1 MVKRKSAYWKNLIKS
16 ILSSKARFL
25 SIFAIVLLGAA
36 FYSGLRNTPGTMAL
50 TMDNYLDNHQYSD
63 LIYRASL
70 GFSLDDLDALSD
82 IEGIEDIAYVNEF
95 DAQITIGNK
104 LSGVTVYSNDAYS
117 EDMINAPELLE
128 GTWPEESDE
137 CLIDNELY
145 KSGLDIGD
153 EIVLT
158 NDYGEKTFVVVGIID
173 DVRYVAKTE
182 RGTNTLGD
190 GTNSGFIE
198 ILTQDNEFL
207 ANPDSLYEL
216 RDEDVLYNEILI
228 VVEGASDYNV
238 FSTAY
243 DEYIEEVNTKIKST
257 LSSRMSDLYED
268 LTSDVQS
275 QLDEATETYNEG
287 YEAYTTSK
295 DAFDEQILEAKIEL
309 TNAKI
314 TLAENELTYLNAL
327 STASDEM
334 GDSIDTVQQTMEELQ
349 KQLADLQTQ
358 LDDYN
363 TVSIPS
369 SVTTTTNEVTTTIT
383 NSANQILE
391 STSDTSATNSETII
405 AQAQTIIEQ
414 AQKAS
419 EDANIDS
426 DAIIEQANKIID
438 AASQEEVDSA
448 AISEA
453 ANQIIQETSST
464 VTQTTSSIP
473 STADLSEIISSL
485 DTQITSINQMLGE
498 LNTSMD
504 GISELMEASI
514 QIENAKL
521 QIENA
526 ENELTLQELQGNN
539 QLEEAEK
546 ELEDAK
552 TQLDDAQAQI
562 DEIPKGKVYTL
573 TKNENAGL
581 VSFDANVDAIEAIA
595 EVFPLIFFLVSALVS
610 LTTMTR
616 MVEEQRSQNGTLRA
630 LGYSKFDV
638 IMQYVVYV
646 LLATSFACIF
656 GILSGNQIFTRIIWY
671 LYNLMMFQIESPT
684 VIQQAY
690 TITLQAIF
698 ISVFV
703 VMFATLYVSIRE
715 LNLMPA
721 VLMRP
726 KAPKLGKRIFLE
738 RIGFIWKRMNFNQK
752 VTMRNIFRY
761 KQRFFMSVIG
771 IAGCTAL
778 IITGFGIKYSVS
790 EIVDRQYGEILV
802 YDADI
807 RLEDDISVSD
817 SKKYAT
823 NLLER
828 DEVTN
833 VEYVYEQSC
842 NVLKNKEDLYATMI
856 VYQSLDNI
864 TNFINFKDYQSS
876 KKIALNDDGVVLS
889 QKTAELLDVEVGD
902 TFDLEVDDMTYN
914 VKVEAI
920 MENYSTNYVFM
931 SQDYYEELTSS
942 TLIINH
948 GFLNMKTDNQSDKTS
963 LENYMSEHSYG
974 NLSYLS
980 ESGSEFADQ
989 MSSLDII
996 TIILTVC
1003 AGALNFI
1010 VLYNLTN
1017 INIQER
1023 KSEIATIK
1031 VLGFRRNEVYDYI
1044 FRENIIL
1051 SAIGSF
1057 IGIFLGIIIHR
1068 FIVLTVEF
1076 DSMMFVRSIHWTSYV
1091 YAVAITIG
1099 FTYLIDLFMRPVLNK
1114 VDMVESLKSIE

>member
-1 MVKRKSAYWKNLIKS
+1 MVKRKKSAYWKNLRKS
-16 ILSSKARFL
+16 IFNSKARFL

-50 TMDNYLDNHQYSD
+50 TMDNYLDNHQYAD
-63 LIYRASL
+63 LTYIASL
-70 GFSLDDLDALSD
+70 GFSQDDLDAISD
-82 IEGIEDIAYVNEF
+82 IEGIAAISYGNQF
-95 DAQITIGNK
+95 DAQTMVNNK
-104 LSGVTVYSNDAYS
+104 LSGVTVYSNESYS
-117 EDMINAPELLE
+117 ETMVNAPELLD
-128 GTWPEESDE
+128 GSYPNASDE
-137 CLIDNELY
+137 CIIDNELY
-145 KSGLDIGD
+145 KSGLNIGD
-153 EIVLT
+153 EITLT
-158 NDYGEKTFVVVGIID
+158 SDYGEKVFKVVGIID

-198 ILTQDNEFL
+198 ILTEDNEFL
-207 ANPDSLYEL
+207 ALPDSLYEL
-216 RDEDVLYNEILI
+216 RDEDVLYNEICV

-238 FSTAY
+238 FY
-243 DEYIEEVNTKIKST
+243 DDYMDYIEAVNTKIKST
-257 LSSRMSDLYED
+257 LSLRMGDLYED
-268 LTSDVQS
+268 LTSEAQS
-275 QLDEATETYNEG
+275 QLDEATAEYDEG
-287 YEAYTTSK
+287 YAEYTTSK
-295 DAFDEQILEAKIEL
+295 EAFDEQILEAKIEL

-314 TLAENELTYLNAL
+314 TLAENEIAYLEGLN
-327 STASDEM
+327 TATDEM
-334 GDSIDTVQQTMEELQ
+334 GESIDTVEETITELQ
-349 KQLADLQTQ
+349 KQLTDLQVQ
-358 LDDYN
+358 LEDYEAE
-363 TVSIPS
+363 VSQS
-369 SVTTTTNEVTTTIT
+369 SMSTI
-383 NSANQILE
+383 ANKIIIAAD
-391 STSDTSATNSETII
+391 SDTIDNDTII
-405 AQAQTIIEQ
+405 ELAQTIIDSTDS
-414 AQKAS
+414 S
-419 EDANIDS
+419 E
-426 DAIIEQANKIID
+426 IIEQANKIIE
-438 AASQEEVDSA
+438 AASQEEVDTA
-448 AISEA
+448 AIIAA
-453 ANQIIQETSST
+453 ANEI
-464 VTQTTSSIP
+464 VTQTTSP
-473 STADLSEIISSL
+473 VDLSEVFANIDEQIDSVNEVL
-485 DTQITSINQMLGE
+485 DELG
-498 LNTSMD
+498 TSMD
-504 GISELMEASI
+504 GVIQLVEAGL
-514 QIENAKL
+514 QIEEAKL
-521 QIENA
+521 EIENA
-526 ENELTLQELQGNN
+526 ENELTLQELQGNS
-539 QLEEAEK
+539 QLAEAEA
-546 ELEDAK
+546 ELADAK
-552 TQLDDAQAQI
+552 TQLDEAQEQI
-562 DEIPKGKVYTL
+562 DAIPKGKVYTL
-573 TKNENAGL
+573 TRDENAGL
-581 VSFDANVDAIEAIA
+581 VSFDANVDAIESIA
-595 EVFPLIFFLVSALVS
+595 TVFPLMFFLISALVS

-646 LLATSFACIF
+646 LLATSFACVF

-671 LYNLMMFQIESPT
+671 LYHLMMFQIESPI

-703 VMFATLYVSIRE
+703 VMLATLYVCIRE

-721 VLMRP
+721 ILMRP

-738 RIGFIWKRMNFNQK
+738 RMTFIWKRLSFNQK

-761 KQRFFMSVIG
+761 KQRFFMSVVG

-790 EIVDRQYGEILV
+790 EIIDRQYGGILM

-807 RLEDDISVSD
+807 RLEDTISVAD
-817 SKKYAT
+817 SKKYST

-828 DEVTN
+828 YEVTN
-833 VEYVYEQSC
+833 VEYVYEQSA

-856 VYQSLDNI
+856 VFQSLDNI
-864 TNFINFKDYQSS
+864 SNFINFKDYQTGN
-876 KKIALNDDGVVLS
+876 KISLNDDGVVLS

-914 VKVEAI
+914 VKVVAI

-931 SQDYYEELTSS
+931 SQTYYEDLTALDL
-942 TLIINH
+942 TINH
-948 GFLNMKTDNQSDKTS
+948 GFINMRSSDQSDKTS
-963 LENYMSEHSYG
+963 LENYMSEYSYG

-980 ESGSEFADQ
+980 EAGTEFAQQ

-996 TIILTVC
+996 TVILTAC

-1031 VLGFRRNEVYDYI
+1031 VLGFRRKEVYDYI

-1051 SAIGSF
+1051 SVIGSF
-1057 IGIFLGIIIHR
+1057 FGIFLGFALHR

-1076 DSMMFVRSIHWTSYV
+1076 DSMMFVRSVHWTSYV

-1099 FTYLIDLFMRPVLNK
+1099 FTFLIDLFMRRVLNK

>member
-1 MVKRKSAYWKNLIKS
+1 MVKRNKRAYWKNLRKS
-16 ILSSKARFL
+16 ISSSKARFL

-63 LIYRASL
+63 LIYIASL
-70 GFSLDDLDALSD
+70 GFSQDDLDALND
-82 IEGIEDIAYVNEF
+82 IEGIEAISYGNQF
-95 DAQITIGNK
+95 DAQTLIDNK
-104 LSGVTVYSNDAYS
+104 LSGVTVYTNEYYD
-117 EDMINAPELLE
+117 ETMVNAPELLE
-128 GTWPEESDE
+128 GQYPTASDE

-145 KSGLDIGD
+145 KSGLNIGD
-153 EIVLT
+153 EITLT
-158 NDYGEKTFVVVGIID
+158 SDYGEKVFTVVGIID

-198 ILTQDNEFL
+198 ILTEDNEFL
-207 ANPDSLYEL
+207 AISDSLYEL
-216 RDEDVLYNEILI
+216 RDEDVLYNQICV

-238 FSTAY
+238 FDDDY
-243 DEYIEEVNTKIKST
+243 MDYIEEVNTKIKST
-257 LSSRMSDLYED
+257 LSLRIGDLYED
-268 LTSDVQS
+268 LTSDAKQ
-275 QLDEATETYNEG
+275 QLDDATAEYNEG
-287 YEAYTTSK
+287 YEEYTTSK
-295 DAFDEQILEAKIEL
+295 EAFDEQILEAKIEI

-314 TLAENELTYLNAL
+314 TLAENEITYLEGL

-334 GDSIDTVQQTMEELQ
+334 GSSIETIQGTMTELQ
-349 KQLADLQTQ
+349 KQLSDLQSQ
-358 LDDYN
+358 LDNYD
-363 TVSIPS
+363 TSTTSIA
-369 SVTTTTNEVTTTIT
+369 
-383 NSANQILE
+383 NSANQIIE
-391 STSDTSATNSETII
+391 STSDGDTEAIL
-405 AQAQTIIEQ
+405 AQAQSIIDQ
-414 AQKAS
+414 AS
-419 EDANIDS
+419 DSSSSIDS
-426 DAIIEQANKIID
+426 DAIIEQANRIIE
-438 AASQEEVDSA
+438 ALQEDEVDTDT
-448 AISEA
+448 INDA
-453 ANQIIQETSST
+453 ANQIIQETTTT
-464 VTQTTSSIP
+464 VTSS
-473 STADLSEIISSL
+473 DMNEIIDGL
-485 DTQITSINQMLGE
+485 DEQITSINEMLDE
-498 LNTSMD
+498 LSTSMD
-504 GISELMEASI
+504 GITQLVEAGL
-514 QIENAKL
+514 QIESAKL
-521 QIENA
+521 EIENA
-526 ENELTLQELQGNN
+526 ENELTLQELQGNT
-539 QLEEAEK
+539 QLEEAAA

-573 TKNENAGL
+573 TRDENAGL
-581 VSFDANVDAIEAIA
+581 VSFDANVDAIDAIA
-595 EVFPLIFFLVSALVS
+595 TVFPLMFFLISALVS

-646 LLATSFACIF
+646 LLATSFACVI

-671 LYNLMMFQIESPT
+671 LYNLMMFQIDSPI

-703 VMFATLYVSIRE
+703 VMLATLYVSIRE

-726 KAPKLGKRIFLE
+726 KAPKVGKRIFLE
-738 RIGFIWKRMNFNQK
+738 KVTFIWKRLSFNQK

-790 EIVDRQYGEILV
+790 EIIDRQYGEILM

-807 RLEDDISVSD
+807 RLEDDISVAD

-828 DEVTN
+828 SEVTN
-833 VEYVYEQSC
+833 VEYVYEQSV
-842 NVLKNKEDLYATMI
+842 NVLKNKEDLYATLI

-864 TNFINFKDYQSS
+864 SNFVNFKDY
-876 KKIALNDDGVVLS
+876 KTGDKISLNDNGVVLS
-889 QKTAELLDVEVGD
+889 QKTAELLEAEVGD

-920 MENYSTNYVFM
+920 MENYSTNYVYM
-931 SQDYYEELTSS
+931 SQTYYEDLTSS
-942 TLIINH
+942 DLIINH
-948 GFLNMKTDNQSDKTS
+948 GFLNMKTTDQSDKTS

-974 NLSYLS
+974 NLAYLS
-980 ESGSEFADQ
+980 DSGSEFADQ

-996 TIILTVC
+996 TIILTAC

-1031 VLGFRRNEVYDYI
+1031 VLGFRRKEVYDYI

-1051 SAIGSF
+1051 SVIGSF
-1057 IGIFLGIIIHR
+1057 LGVFLGYILHR

-1076 DSMMFVRSIHWTSYV
+1076 DSMMFVRHVHWTSYV
-1091 YAVAITIG
+1091 YAIAITIG
-1099 FTYLIDLFMRPVLNK
+1099 FTFLIDLFMRRVLNK